1 VDAAVLRAAQLAREG
16 ETVLLS
22 PGYSSHDQFTNY
34 EKRAER
40 FRAQVLKL
48 VGGSEMSAG

>member
-1 VDAAVLRAAQLAREG
+1 VARRG

-34 EKRAER
+34 ERRAER
-40 FRAQVLKL
+40 FREQVLKL
-48 VGGSEMSAG
+48 AGGREMAAG